1 MTSPGPGYVPT
12 QSTPGRRLPGYGLWV
27 LVSGALLY
35 GVVKTVDT
43 SAALFTGG

>member
-1 MTSPGPGYVPT
+1 MTSPGPRV
-12 QSTPGRRLPGYGLWV
+12 RLDAVNFGEEV